1 MDPLPGSPLTLGP
14 FLGEDRIATM
24 DNLLSDHPAKR
35 LLLDDHREIS
45 SGRIGLKHELLSTYQ
60 E

>member
-1 MDPLPGSPLTLGP
+1 MDPLPENPLTLGP

-35 LLLDDHREIS
+35 VLLDDHREINTVA
-45 SGRIGLKHELLSTYQ
+45 GEN
-60 E
+60 